1 MTHLTAWL
9 APEILRPL
17 GMALLHFV
25 WQGAGL
31 AALAA
36 LAFALTRNPRA
47 RYAAGVLALVLMAA
61 APLVTFQVLRERAT
75 SLSPS
80 DSSST
85 ASLTSAAGTLETTAA
100 EPASQSGLLQTP
112 AEAAAG
118 PLVWLVELWFLGVV
132 IFSVRTLG
140 GIAVLERLRRKAATP
155 LSHSLLAA
163 CHELQWAMGLE
174 RVVRYCESAH
184 IGAPAVLGWFRP
196 VVMLPVN
203 AITGLSEAQL
213 RAVIAHELAHI
224 KRYDA
229 FVNLFQ
235 IAAESVLFYHP
246 AVWWLSKRIR
256 AERENCCDD
265 AAIAVCGSPVEY
277 ARALTLMEEWRS
289 VPELALAANSH
300 PLAARIKRLLGRP
313 ALESGLRTAGL
324 SAGLICLAAAVLAGN
339 AFFGVARTHAAPQTP
354 AAQASKTE
362 RPSVIVIQAQRE
374 ARQTPQPAPQPAQP
388 EAGPQPEQTPQ
399 PPQGAQPAQT
409 PQPAPK
415 SSYIDSLKAEGIDNV
430 SLDDLIALKVQ
441 GVTADYVHEIHAAG
455 LKPSVEELIGMKVQG
470 ITPEYIRQMKDL
482 ALKTDV
488 DNLIG
493 MKVQGVTPEYV
504 KEMRAA
510 VPDLKSDELIGMKVQ
525 GITPD
530 YVRQMKELQ
539 LDTNADNLIGMKVQ
553 GITPGYVKEMRA
565 AVPGLKSD
573 ELIGMK
579 VQGITPE
586 YIKQVHDLGLKAGA
600 DEAMGMKVQ
609 GVTPE
614 YIQGIRATGLNP
626 DVDELIGMKVQGVTP
641 EYIKSLQSAGL
652 KFDVDELIGAKVQG
666 ITPEFIEKARSH
678 GFKTSD
684 LDKLIQLKHSGVLE

>member
-9 APEILRPL
+9 APEVLRPL

-25 WQGAGL
+25 WQGAGI

-36 LAFALTRNPRA
+36 LAFALTRNPRV
-47 RYAAGVLALVLMAA
+47 RYAAGFFALVLMAA
-61 APLVTFQVLRERAT
+61 APLVTFQILRERAT

-80 DSSST
+80 DSISA
-85 ASLTSAAGTLETTAA
+85 ASMTSAAGVLDATAA
-100 EPASQSGLLQTP
+100 EPVAKSGMSQTT

-277 ARALTLMEEWRS
+277 ARALTLMEEWRA
-289 VPELALAANSH
+289 VPEFALAANSH
-300 PLAARIKRLLGRP
+300 PLAARIKRLLGGP

-324 SAGLICLAAAVLAGN
+324 SAGLICLAAAVFAGN
-339 AFFGVARTHAAPQTP
+339 AFFGVARTQAAPQAP
-354 AAQASKTE
+354 AAQASRTG
-362 RPSVIVIQAQRE
+362 RPSVIVIQAEPQPAQE
-374 ARQTPQPAPQPAQP
+374 TPQPAPQP
-388 EAGPQPEQTPQ
+388 ESGPQPAQTPQ
-399 PPQGAQPAQT
+399 PLQRSQPAQA

-441 GVTADYVHEIHAAG
+441 GVTADYIHEIHAAG
-455 LKPSVEELIGMKVQG
+455 FKPSVEELIGMKVQG
-470 ITPEYIRQMKDL
+470 ITPEYIKQMKGL

-504 KEMRAA
+504 KEMRTA

-553 GITPGYVKEMRA
+553 GITSDYVKEMRA
-565 AVPGLKSD
+565 AVPNLKSD

-579 VQGITPE
+579 VQGITPA

-600 DEAMGMKVQ
+600 DEAIGMKVQ
-609 GVTPE
+609 GITPE

-626 DVDELIGMKVQGVTP
+626 GVDELIGMKVQGVTP

-652 KFDVDELIGAKVQG
+652 KFDVDEIIGAKVQG

-684 LDKLIQLKHSGVLE
+684 LDKLIELKHSGILE

>member
-9 APEILRPL
+9 APGLLRPL
-17 GMALLHFV
+17 GMTLLHFV

-36 LAFALTRNPRA
+36 AAFALTRNPRL
-47 RYAAGVLALVLMAA
+47 RYTAGVLLLVLMVA
-61 APLVTFQVLRERAT
+61 APLVTFQILRERA
-75 SLSPS
+75 
-80 DSSST
+80 
-85 ASLTSAAGTLETTAA
+85 ASLTAMNAEVLPSAVPVDRGVKVAAA
-100 EPASQSGLLQTP
+100 ESTDKGLA
-112 AEAAAG
+112 AEAADAPG

-132 IFSVRTLG
+132 LFSVRTLG
-140 GIAVLERLRRKAATP
+140 GIAILERLRRKSATP
-155 LSHSLLAA
+155 LSHTLLAG
-163 CHELQWAMGLE
+163 CHELQWAMRLE

-246 AVWWLSKRIR
+246 AVWWLNKRIR

-277 ARALTLMEEWRS
+277 ARALTLMEEWRK
-289 VPELALAANSH
+289 VPEFAMAANSH
-300 PLAARIKRLLGRP
+300 PLAARIKRLLGAP

-324 SAGLICLAAAVLAGN
+324 SAGLVCLAAALLAGN
-339 AFFGVARTHAAPQTP
+339 AFLGVARTQADSQTP
-354 AAQASKTE
+354 AAQASQAE
-362 RPSVIVIQAQRE
+362 RPSVIVIQAE
-374 ARQTPQPAPQPAQP
+374 GPKTAKTPQPAAAPDPGPQPAQT
-388 EAGPQPEQTPQ
+388 AQASQAPQASPS
-399 PPQGAQPAQT
+399 

-441 GVTADYVHEIHAAG
+441 GVTADYIHEIHAAG

-470 ITPEYIRQMKDL
+470 VTPEYIRQMKDL
-482 ALKTDV
+482 ALKTDL

-510 VPDLKSDELIGMKVQ
+510 VPNLNSDELIGMKVQ

-530 YVRQMKELQ
+530 YVRQMKEMQ
-539 LDTNADNLIGMKVQ
+539 LDTSAENLIGMKVQ
-553 GITPGYVKEMRA
+553 GVTPDYVKEMRA
-565 AVPGLKSD
+565 AVPNLKSD

-579 VQGITPE
+579 VQGITPA
-586 YIKQVHDLGLKAGA
+586 YLKQMHDLGLKAGA
-600 DEAMGMKVQ
+600 DEAIGMKVQ

-626 DVDELIGMKVQGVTP
+626 SVDELIGMRVQGVTP
-641 EYIKSLQSAGL
+641 EYIKSLQAAGL
-652 KFDVDELIGAKVQG
+652 KFDVDEIIGAKVQG
-666 ITPEFIEKARSH
+666 ISPEFIEKARSH
-678 GFKTSD
+678 GFKDLS
-684 LDKLIQLKHSGVLE
+684 LDKLIALKHSGVLD